1 MTLPL
6 HGMPSIALVAE
17 LPPPVGGMAIQ
28 AARLGEALRRE
39 GHVVR
44 HVRTNALRH
53 GSIVRRVP
61 ALRGVVNLVLF
72 LATLVSGLRGVHV
85 IHVFAHSGL
94 SYFLFAVPPIAL
106 GRLLRRRVVVHYH
119 GGAAPQFLRTAAP
132 FVVPW
137 LRLADVLLVP
147 SGFLARAF
155 QRHGLLPVEVAN
167 LVDPVVGQRRPPE
180 PSAPRILMARN
191 LTPVYNVACGL
202 KAFREILK
210 RFPRATL
217 TVAGDG
223 PDRTELEALA
233 RTLGLGDRCSFVGSV
248 DNDALR
254 RMMLEADLLLNAS
267 RTDNQPV
274 SIVEAFSAGTIV
286 VSTNVGGIPDLVTHD
301 VDGLL
306 APDDDHLALAGEALR
321 ALSDPILAR
330 RLAAS
335 GAARATDFTWPRI
348 YPTLAMAYARGRTS

>member
-1 MTLPL
+1 MTLPRPGL
-6 HGMPSIALVAE
+6 PSIALVAE

-44 HVRTNALRH
+44 HVRTNALSH
-53 GSIVRRVP
+53 GSAFRRIP
-61 ALRGVVNLVLF
+61 GLRGLVNLALF
-72 LATLVSGLRGVHV
+72 LVALVRGLRGVHV
-85 IHVFAHSGL
+85 IHVFANSGL
-94 SYFLFAVPPIAL
+94 SYFLFTVPPITL
-106 GRLLRRRVVVHYH
+106 GRLLGRRVVVHYH

-147 SGFLARAF
+147 SAFLARTF
-155 QRHGLLPVEVAN
+155 QRHGLRPVEVAN

-191 LTPVYNVACGL
+191 LTSVYNVACGL
-202 KAFREILK
+202 RAFREIL
-210 RFPRATL
+210 RQFPKATL
-217 TVAGDG
+217 IVAGDG
-223 PDRTELEALA
+223 PDRPALQDLA

-254 RMMLEADLLLNAS
+254 RMMLEADMLLNAS
-267 RTDNQPV
+267 RADNQPV

-306 APDDDHLALAGEALR
+306 APDDDHLALADEALR
-321 ALSDPILAR
+321 ALSDPTLAR
-330 RLAAS
+330 RLAARGS
-335 GAARATDFTWPRI
+335 ARATDFTWPRI
-348 YPTLAMAYARGRTS
+348 YPTLATAYARGRTS